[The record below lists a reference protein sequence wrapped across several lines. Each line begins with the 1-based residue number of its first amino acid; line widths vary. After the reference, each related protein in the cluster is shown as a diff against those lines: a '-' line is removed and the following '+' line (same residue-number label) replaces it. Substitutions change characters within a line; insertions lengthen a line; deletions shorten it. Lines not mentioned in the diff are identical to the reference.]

1 MGAKTAMEIDGQMC
15 GQPASA
21 DGYGSTGGRLHRA
34 ISQLGPRGTARY
46 RPRIGD
52 RKSGAL

>member
-1 MGAKTAMEIDGQMC
+1 MGAKTAMETDGQMC